1 MDDMNELFL
10 DFLQDIYY
18 AEKQSFRGMTKLIK
32 TVSDES
38 LKSALTEHKDVTQ
51 GQISRLDEVFGHVGK
66 RARGK
71 KCAAMDG
78 LLQEAAEQMGE
89 GEKGP
94 ILDSALLAT
103 SQAIEHYEIAR
114 YGALLAWAKAMNMD
128 EAADLLQDTLD
139 EEKASDEKLNG
150 IAQKLNR
157 QAAGTE
163 EDEEEEEDE
172 EGDDDEEDDEEEE
185 DGEDEEDEEE
195 AEEPPPPPPPAPRG
209 RRKKA

>member
-18 AEKQSFRGMTKLIK
+18 AEKQGIRGITKLIK
-32 TVSDES
+32 TVVDPT
-38 LKSALTEHKDVTQ
+38 LKDALTEHKDASQ
-51 GQISRLDEVFGHVGK
+51 NQITRLDEVFGHISK
-66 RARGK
+66 KPRGK

-78 LLQEAAEQMGE
+78 LLAEAAEQMSE

-103 SQAIEHYEIAR
+103 AQAIDHYEIAR
-114 YGALLAWAKAMNMD
+114 YGALHAWAKAMNMD
-128 EAADLLQDTLD
+128 EAAELLEETLT
-139 EEKASDEKLNG
+139 EEKEADEKLSD

-163 EDEEEEEDE
+163 EEEDE
-172 EGDDDEEDDEEEE
+172 ENDEVDEDEEDDEDEDDVEE
-185 DGEDEEDEEE
+185 DDEVVEEE
-195 AEEPPPPPPPAPRG
+195 APPPPPPPAPKG

>member
-1 MDDMNELFL
+1 MEDMKELFL

-18 AEKQSFRGMTKLIK
+18 AEKQGLRGFNKLIK

-38 LKSALTEHKDVTQ
+38 LKQALTEHKDISQ
-51 GQISRLDEVFGHVGK
+51 HQIERLDEVFSHVGK
-66 RARGK
+66 KPRGK

-78 LLQEAAEQMGE
+78 LLTEATEQMSE
-89 GEKGP
+89 GAKGP

-114 YGALLAWAKAMNMD
+114 YGALHAWATAMGMD
-128 EAADLLQDTLD
+128 EAADLLEETLT
-139 EEKASDEKLNG
+139 EEKESDEKLNE

-163 EDEEEEEDE
+163 EEEEEEEEEEDE
-172 EGDDDEEDDEEEE
+172 EEE
-185 DGEDEEDEEE
+185 DGEEEE
-195 AEEPPPPPPPAPRG
+195 EEVEAPPAPPPPAPRS
-209 RRKKA
+209 RRKK